1 MAAAA
6 SPADPLR
13 LVLFGLPGAGKSSLL
28 GALAQAA
35 ESQSHLLDGRI
46 ADPSPNLADLRRAVY
61 QHGSPDPGREIV
73 SYSFDYEPAG
83 KAAPVGA
90 VVLDCDGRAADA
102 LIRNPTPIE
111 GALSQ
116 EMLNADALVLAVD
129 ASEPLERLDA
139 DFAEFDHFL
148 SRMEHRRGERTEVGG
163 LPVFLVLT
171 KCDKIVRPGATTTDW
186 LEQIEERKREIGRR
200 FRKFLAG
207 REAAHL
213 PAGFGRIHLQLWA
226 TAVWRPPLA
235 GAQTNP
241 VDPYGVAELF
251 RQCLDQAALFRD
263 RRDNS
268 AHRLV
273 QMTLATVGGVLALL
287 IAAASLVAS
296 DALHQPPSA
305 LQIQVESLR
314 SMEPAAAAERLR
326 GSPER
331 LRPHLDRWRTIHDD
345 PDFAR
350 LPASLRTY
358 VEDRQ
363 SELETYIP
371 WLEKLEDAPSPRD
384 AVTEE
389 DLRDLQTQLAGPL
402 APPRPDWTATEAGRL
417 WIGRS
422 AETKAFITAIDD
434 LRTWYQRAYDDAD
447 ALWTFT
453 GYSTGGLDWTGWARD
468 VEKQL
473 DPARKP
479 PHADGDVVAG
489 VDPPLSYAVV
499 KEFGSVTAAR
509 QQWEAARDRLRRLR
523 DVGAALGLID
533 GLKGKPPVF
542 VVPADGLTLQQAA
555 ERFQQLRTDYPDYE
569 AVFAQGKPLPAA
581 AAADVRARARAN
593 YERLLEPARAL
604 VLLKLHE
611 APSGDPAAPDRETRA
626 RWGPVREWLKA
637 PAELAGWRGLA
648 WTLARLADP
657 GAPEPVNDLASFLD
671 KDTFS
676 IDINSINLII
686 PDALE
691 IHPLT
696 GESLHLVL
704 TPSSGAPQ
712 TERALNPAGEGQRV
726 GERPY
731 REYLFESE
739 PGGKLDYAP
748 GADLYATLTLADRKE
763 FRWDRSRSRLYR
775 FEALRLEPALL
786 EKDKPITEGKDVQL
800 QTRPE
805 GGVPKVPDLMPYV
818 DLK

>member
-1 MAAAA
+1 MPSAAA
-6 SPADPLR
+6 ADPLR

-35 ESQSHLLDGRI
+35 ESQSQLLDGRI
-46 ADPSPNLADLRRAVY
+46 ADPSPNLADLRRSVY
-61 QHGSPDPGREIV
+61 QHGSPDPGHEIV

-83 KAAPVGA
+83 KSTPFGA
-90 VVLDCDGRAADA
+90 VVLDCDGRAADE
-102 LIRNPTPIE
+102 LIRDPAPIA

-139 DFAEFDHFL
+139 DFGEFDRFL
-148 SRMEHRRGERTEVGG
+148 SRMEHRRGERTDIGG

-171 KCDKIVRPGATTTDW
+171 KCDKIARPGATTADW

-207 REAAHL
+207 REAAHQ
-213 PAGFGRIHLQLWA
+213 PAAFGRIHLQLWA
-226 TAVWRPPLA
+226 TAVWRPPLV
-235 GAQTNP
+235 GAEANP
-241 VDPYGVAELF
+241 ADPYGVAELF
-251 RQCLDQAALFRD
+251 RQCLDQAAMFRD

-296 DALHQPPSA
+296 DALHQPPSP

-314 SMEPAAAAERLR
+314 SMEPATAVERLR

-331 LRPHLDRWRTIHDD
+331 LRPHLDQWRTIHDD

-350 LPASLRTY
+350 LPVGLLAYADERL
-358 VEDRQ
+358 

-371 WLEKLEDAPSPRD
+371 WLEKLEEMPSPRD

-389 DLRDLQTQLAGPL
+389 ELRDLQGELAGSL
-402 APPRPDWTATEAGRL
+402 APPRPDWAATDAGRL
-417 WIGRS
+417 WSAKS
-422 AETKAFITAIDD
+422 AEAKALITAIDD
-434 LRTWYQRAYDDAD
+434 LRMWYQRAYDDAD

-453 GYSTGGLDWTGWARD
+453 GHSAGGLDWTGWARD
-468 VEKQL
+468 VEKRL
-473 DPARKP
+473 DPAIKP
-479 PHADGDVVAG
+479 PDAD
-489 VDPPLSYAVV
+489 AVV

-509 QQWEAARDRLRRLR
+509 RQWEASRERLRRLR

-542 VVPADGLTLQQAA
+542 VVPADGLTLQQAD

-569 AVFAQGKPLPAA
+569 AVFTQGRAIPAA
-581 AAADVRARARAN
+581 AAAEVRARARAN

-611 APSGDPAAPDRETRA
+611 APSGDPAAPDRETRV
-626 RWGPVREWLKA
+626 RWQPVREWLKA

-657 GAPEPVNDLASFLD
+657 GAAEPVNDLASFLD

-676 IDINSINLII
+676 IDIKTIDLIL

-691 IHPLT
+691 VRPLT
-696 GESLHLVL
+696 GEAIRLVL
-704 TPSSGAPQ
+704 TPSSGSPR
-712 TERALNPAGEGQRV
+712 TERTFNPSGVGARV
-726 GERPY
+726 EERPY
-731 REYLFESE
+731 REYLFEADL
-739 PGGKLDYAP
+739 GGKFDYAP
-748 GADLYATLTLADRKE
+748 GDDLYAALTLADRKAL
-763 FRWDRSRSRLYR
+763 RWGRSRSRLYR
-775 FEALRLEPALL
+775 FEALRMEPALL
-786 EKDKPITEGKDVQL
+786 ERDKPSTEGKDVQL

-805 GGVPKVPDLMPYV
+805 RRAPTVPDLMPYV

>member
-1 MAAAA
+1 MSATTKA
-6 SPADPLR
+6 PPDPLR

-35 ESQSHLLDGRI
+35 EAQPHLLDGRI
-46 ADPSPNLADLRRAVY
+46 ADPSPNLADLRRSVY
-61 QHGSPDPGREIV
+61 HHGSPEPGHQIV
-73 SYSFDYEPAG
+73 SYSFDYEPAD
-83 KAAPVGA
+83 KSTPLGA

-102 LIRNPTPIE
+102 LIRNPAPIA

-129 ASEPLERLDA
+129 ASAPLERLDA
-139 DFAEFDHFL
+139 DFGEFDGFL
-148 SRMEHRRGERTEVGG
+148 RRMEHHRGERTEIGG

-171 KCDKIVRPGATTTDW
+171 KCDKIARPGATTADW

-207 REAAHL
+207 REAAHQ
-213 PAGFGRIHLQLWA
+213 PAAFGRIHLQLWA
-226 TAVWRPPLA
+226 TAVWRPSLA
-235 GAQTNP
+235 GAEANP
-241 VDPYGVAELF
+241 ADPYGVAELF
-251 RQCLDQAALFRD
+251 RQCLDQAATFRE

-287 IAAASLVAS
+287 VAAVSLVAA

-314 SMEPAAAAERLR
+314 SMEAPTAVERLR

-331 LRPHLDRWRTIHDD
+331 LRPHLDQWRTIHDD
-345 PDFAR
+345 SGFTR
-350 LPASLRTY
+350 LPASLRVY
-358 VEDRQ
+358 GNDRL

-371 WLEKLEDAPSPRD
+371 WLEKLEESPPPRET
-384 AVTEE
+384 VTEE
-389 DLRDLQTQLAGPL
+389 ELRDLRAELAGPL
-402 APPRPDWTATEAGRL
+402 APPRSDWDATDAGRL
-417 WIGRS
+417 WAAQS
-422 AETKAFITAIDD
+422 AEAKALLTAIED

-453 GYSTGGLDWTGWARD
+453 GHTAGGLDWTGWARD
-468 VEKQL
+468 VEKRL

-479 PHADGDVVAG
+479 PHVDADAVAG
-489 VDPPLSYAVV
+489 VDPPLTYAVV
-499 KEFGSVTAAR
+499 KEFGSVAAAR
-509 QQWEAARDRLRRLR
+509 GQWEAARGQLRRLR
-523 DVGAALGLID
+523 DVGAVLGLID
-533 GLKGKPPVF
+533 GLKGKPAVF
-542 VVPADGLTLQQAA
+542 VVPADGLTLQQAD
-555 ERFQQLRTDYPDYE
+555 ERFQQLRADYPDYE
-569 AVFAQGKPLPAA
+569 AVFTQGRTLPAA
-581 AAADVRARARAN
+581 AAEVRARARAN

-611 APSGDPAAPDRETRA
+611 APSGDPTAPDRETRP
-626 RWGPVREWLKA
+626 RWLPVREWLKA

-676 IDINSINLII
+676 ININTIILIV

-691 IHPLT
+691 VRPLT
-696 GESLHLVL
+696 GEALRLVL
-704 TPSSGAPQ
+704 TPSSGGPR
-712 TERALNPAGEGQRV
+712 TERTFNPSGEGARV
-726 GERPY
+726 EERPF
-731 REYLFESE
+731 REYLFEAE

-748 GADLYATLTLADRKE
+748 GDNLYAALSLADRKA

-775 FEALRLEPALL
+775 FEALRTEPALL
-786 EKDKPITEGKDVQL
+786 ERDKPSAEGKDVRL
-800 QTRPE
+800 QTRPD
-805 GGVPKVPDLMPYV
+805 GGAPKVPDLMPFV